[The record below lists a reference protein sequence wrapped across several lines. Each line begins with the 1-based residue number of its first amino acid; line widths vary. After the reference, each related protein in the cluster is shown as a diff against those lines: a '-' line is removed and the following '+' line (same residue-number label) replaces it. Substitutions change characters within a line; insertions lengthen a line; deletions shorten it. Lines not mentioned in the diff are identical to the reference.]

1 MIRSLTLFTCLLLS
15 FNLFS
20 QHKFEQ
26 KLDSVFSIMNTQNQ
40 FSGTVLIA
48 EGGKIIF
55 TKGYGYQD
63 LQLTNKNT
71 SETIYE
77 LASCSKQFTAG
88 AIALLH
94 RAGKLRYEDSLSK
107 FIPELA
113 RWGKVT
119 IYDLLRHTSG
129 IPEYLIDMSASWN
142 HNKIATNDD
151 LINFYASRE
160 DMLMFVPGSRHDY
173 CNTNYAFLAT
183 IIERISGMSLGEFLK
198 RNIFLPLKMNHTFIY
213 NSRQDPQNIRN
224 RATGYVWKKNSFKR
238 ITSEN
243 PDYGDSLVYYLDG
256 IVGNA
261 KVNSSA
267 LDVFKWVT
275 ALKSNTFF
283 TPEEFSLMTSVT
295 KTLTGKSVPYG
306 FGLDLSG
313 SSDNLSFGHTGSW
326 DGYSTFIY
334 HSMRRDRTIITLQ
347 NFKMG
352 AYPFKTINQILD
364 QKPIGIEYAKKVSL
378 PRPDIEKYAGIY
390 TDKDNDAEQHEITFL
405 DGYLIYN
412 TKAIKWD
419 MRFFPVSKNQFKA
432 IRQGGSDGELRF
444 ADLENGII
452 KLEMLQSGKIIGT
465 SLKSKNH

>member
-20 QHKFEQ
+20 QKKFEQ

-88 AIALLH
+88 AISLLH

-151 LINFYASRE
+151 LINFYASERICSCLYQAV
-160 DMLMFVPGSRHDY
+160 D
-173 CNTNYAFLAT
+173 T
-183 IIERISGMSLGEFLK
+183 IIAIQIM
-198 RNIFLPLKMNHTFIY
+198 
-213 NSRQDPQNIRN
+213 
-224 RATGYVWKKNSFKR
+224 
-238 ITSEN
+238 
-243 PDYGDSLVYYLDG
+243 
-256 IVGNA
+256 
-261 KVNSSA
+261 
-267 LDVFKWVT
+267 
-275 ALKSNTFF
+275 
-283 TPEEFSLMTSVT
+283 
-295 KTLTGKSVPYG
+295 
-306 FGLDLSG
+306 
-313 SSDNLSFGHTGSW
+313 
-326 DGYSTFIY
+326 
-334 HSMRRDRTIITLQ
+334 HS
-347 NFKMG
+347 
-352 AYPFKTINQILD
+352 
-364 QKPIGIEYAKKVSL
+364 
-378 PRPDIEKYAGIY
+378 
-390 TDKDNDAEQHEITFL
+390 
-405 DGYLIYN
+405 
-412 TKAIKWD
+412 
-419 MRFFPVSKNQFKA
+419 
-432 IRQGGSDGELRF
+432 
-444 ADLENGII
+444 
-452 KLEMLQSGKIIGT
+452 
-465 SLKSKNH
+465 